1 VEIYEKQSQNLKA
14 VLQAA
19 QAEAAEWKL
28 DVVKLW
34 DPTPLVLDMLAH
46 SGLSYHVTEREEE
59 SIASLMWY
67 DSHGGKGKN
76 QPLWV
81 NNEHYAWQ

>member
-1 VEIYEKQSQNLKA
+1 MCEQQTAYLKA

-19 QAEAAEWKL
+19 QAEASEWRL
-28 DVVKLW
+28 DSIQMW
-34 DPTPLVLDMLAH
+34 DPTPLAVDLL
-46 SGLSYHVTEREEE
+46 GKTGVEYRLVQRETT

-67 DSHGGKGKN
+67 ADGGDM
-76 QPLWV
+76 PLWL